1 MNKTIFRL
9 SFPVLVSTAIIAVA
23 FALPKAMDPPDYNVH
38 EWGTFTSVAGENG
51 TAISWQPFGGPTDL
65 PCFVERF
72 RNVKFALMGTVRMET
87 PVIYFYA
94 SRDSIANVKVRFPKG
109 VITEWY
115 PQAATSGSNNMM
127 EWREVRIS
135 PAAAP
140 DFPVESGHSHYYAAR
155 ETDAAPLQVA
165 SQKEKFL
172 FYRGVGT
179 FPLPISVKMMDDGK
193 ILVKNLDPGAVS
205 GVVFLENRGGQLRY
219 ALAGTL
225 ANEAVLDV
233 ESLNSEVSAL
243 EIDLERILAE
253 QGLYRAE
260 ARAMIETWRDSWF
273 EEGARLF
280 YIVPR
285 RLIDSVLPLE
295 IQPAPAQMVRV
306 FVGRMEMITPAI
318 EEDIKHGIANNDRAA
333 LEKYGRFLGPIAKR
347 IGAKSGLLD
356 SVYSSY
362 VSRASGCN
370 P

>member
-1 MNKTIFRL
+1 MKNTIFRL
-9 SFPVLVSTAIIAVA
+9 SLSVLLSTAIVAAA
-23 FALPKAMDPPDYNVH
+23 FALPKALDPPGLNVH

-51 TAISWQPFGGPTDL
+51 TAITWQPFGGPTDL

-140 DFPVESGHSHYYAAR
+140 DFPVESGQSHYYAAR

-253 QGLYRAE
+253 QG
-260 ARAMIETWRDSWF
+260 
-273 EEGARLF
+273 
-280 YIVPR
+280 
-285 RLIDSVLPLE
+285 
-295 IQPAPAQMVRV
+295 
-306 FVGRMEMITPAI
+306 
-318 EEDIKHGIANNDRAA
+318 
-333 LEKYGRFLGPIAKR
+333 
-347 IGAKSGLLD
+347 
-356 SVYSSY
+356 
-362 VSRASGCN
+362 
-370 P
+370 